1 MPDFVLITSPFPHRF
16 SHSFFFLA
24 SLYDNDFREWCHILS
39 WWLLYWKV
47 QFLYHPLAI
56 LTMFFCHNIWSNL
69 FVEVPRILFS
79 LMLHFSSFFRF
90 LKYFILSCLL
100 RLITFIRILFI
111 FSFIVPWNVFIMSG
125 CFSKN
130 LWIFFVTVKMRKLK
144 FLKNIENYEEKIKAH
159 YFRKQVRP
167 NDVWTCV
174 ACSYFIDKNW

>member
-1 MPDFVLITSPFPHRF
+1 MPDFV
-16 SHSFFFLA
+16 FFHTGSLTVFIFLA

-39 WWLLYWKV
+39 WWLLYWSFKMFLVLVWKV

-56 LTMFFCHNIWSNL
+56 LTMFFCHSIWSNL

-125 CFSKN
+125 YFSKN

-144 FLKNIENYEEKIKAH
+144 FLKNIEN
-159 YFRKQVRP
+159 
-167 NDVWTCV
+167 
-174 ACSYFIDKNW
+174 